1 MTTIRRLTDSTLV
14 VRSDDHAT
22 LFDPG
27 FHTFTSGEI
36 DLGSIGDIDQ
46 VLITHEHRDHVNA
59 DFVQWL
65 LDRRSDLVVVANQA
79 VVDILAASGIE
90 ATTAVP
96 DGVLVEDVLHAK
108 LPNGATPPNRAYTVD
123 GVFTHPGDSYEPE
136 NTAPVLALP
145 LMTPWGSVRGAV
157 GFARRIRPERVIPIH
172 DFYMTSFGREWMVDI
187 TTPVLE
193 AEGIEVIPLGWGE
206 SFTV

>member
-27 FHTFTSGEI
+27 FHTFSSGEI

-59 DFVQWL
+59 DFVKWL
-65 LDRRSDLVVVANQA
+65 VDRRSDLAVVANQA
-79 VVDILAASGIE
+79 VVDILAKAGVT
-90 ATTAVP
+90 ATTTVP
-96 DGVLVEDVLHAK
+96 EGVSFEDVLHAR
-108 LPNGATPPNRAYTVD
+108 LPNGMTPPNRAYTVD
-123 GVFTHPGDSYEPE
+123 GVFTHPGDSYEPAH
-136 NTAPVLALP
+136 TASVLALP
-145 LMTPWGSVRGAV
+145 LMVAWGSMEAAI
-157 GFARRIRPERVIPIH
+157 GFARRVRPERVIPIH
-172 DFYMTSFGREWMVDI
+172 DFYMTSPGRKWMVDI
-187 TTPVLE
+187 ATPVLE
-193 AEGIEVIPLGWGE
+193 AEGIEVIPLDWGE